1 VTFSPDQRDEF
12 LLGIDEAF
20 LLPPPFLMGRLPHMR
35 RRRWARLHRFP
46 LSELDHI
53 GDELSRRLP
62 PFKFNLF
69 VQYKRPEYLSRSSA
83 VEWPAGNSRIFNMR
97 RYHIGRICSQG
108 SSGNHLVAHRRF
120 TRHWRSGAAKIY
132 IRAW

>member
-1 VTFSPDQRDEF
+1 MRGGRKAIVAEFKEKPYEKYFGDELARLTNVTFSPDQRDEF

-69 VQYKRPEYLSRSSA
+69 VQY
-83 VEWPAGNSRIFNMR
+83 
-97 RYHIGRICSQG
+97 
-108 SSGNHLVAHRRF
+108 
-120 TRHWRSGAAKIY
+120 
-132 IRAW
+132 